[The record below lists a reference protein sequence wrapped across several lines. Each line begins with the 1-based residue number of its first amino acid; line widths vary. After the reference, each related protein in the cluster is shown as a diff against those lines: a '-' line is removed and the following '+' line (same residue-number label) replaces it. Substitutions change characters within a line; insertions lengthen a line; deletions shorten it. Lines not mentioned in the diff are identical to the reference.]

1 MTSPKTARADAT
13 VRSDR
18 FRRLF
23 AVVGV
28 YVVLSIAAVLTLAP
42 FAFSMLTALTSP
54 VQFAREGAMSLPN
67 PPTLSNIT
75 EVLWGG
81 HGLGR
86 AIGVTVAMT
95 LVILVFQLGFSIMA
109 AYAFARIR
117 FPGRSALFWLYL
129 SGLMV
134 PSVVLIVPLYL
145 MMVQLEL
152 RNTFWGLVLPFMFAS
167 PYAIFLLREYFRG
180 IPQDLIDAARL
191 DGAGH
196 FRIMTGIV
204 VPLSRPIIATLALIT
219 VVTQWNSFLWPLVVT
234 TGDTWGVIT
243 VATASLQSQH
253 TSNWTLVMAATTLAV
268 VPLLIVF
275 LIFQKQIVRSI
286 TITGFK

>member
-1 MTSPKTARADAT
+1 MTSPDSAVRRRAPRGRLGTA
-13 VRSDR
+13 
-18 FRRLF
+18 
-23 AVVGV
+23 GV
-28 YVVLSIAAVLTLAP
+28 YLTLVIAAVLTLAP
-42 FAFSMLTALTSP
+42 FAFSVLTALTSP
-54 VQFAREGAMSLPN
+54 GQFAREGALSLPA
-67 PPTLSNIT
+67 PPTLQNLT
-75 EVLWGG
+75 EVLGGG

-86 AIGVTVAMT
+86 ALGVTVAMT
-95 LVILVFQLGFSIMA
+95 GVILVLQLSFSIMA
-109 AYAFARIR
+109 AYAFARIQ
-117 FPGRSALFWLYL
+117 FPGRAALFWLYL

-134 PSVVLIVPLYL
+134 PSVVLVVPLYL
-145 MMVQLEL
+145 MMVESGL

-268 VPLLIVF
+268 VPLLVLF